1 MPKTVPSVLL
11 RALPLLLLLFAAPPL
26 SAQPVALELRAADAR
41 SELRLLAYEEVVEK
55 FGEPAAEGRVFL
67 VLYGVVRRTAEAP
80 ILFLERGEEAF
91 RLELAD
97 GGELAP
103 HPLTADSFD
112 GWWGP
117 VDMLPEEARPFE
129 LVFEAPKAAEPRRLL
144 FDDGEGR
151 LALEI
156 GAEEAAAPV
165 TATEAGGEPGAVGEV
180 EAVGDAATAGTSPTS
195 SPVVVPVLELAGEVP
210 EEPSA
215 PASARNI
222 VTAERALAGIT
233 AGDGHDALRDGRVG
247 PDAPVT
253 RVGLGDPLVV
263 SFVRPLDI
271 ERLRFVLRAP
281 EGGGYGYRLETSAD
295 GEIWELL
302 AERTDGFYAGPQEFS
317 FPARPLR
324 AVRLTATA
332 ASEGIGILEVEEFE
346 AWSRDH
352 VPVLRRNLAWGGH
365 GGRVLSVL
373 PAVAEPSREL
383 FPLVNGGDD
392 VWEAPTE
399 GQVELVLGFV
409 ENAAFLIDAVGLQL
423 PDATRAP
430 RTVEVAVSVEGPDRG
445 FLDLGSFPVTIE
457 EGRAVLPLAP
467 RAARFVR
474 LRLRPDAGTRLL
486 LGDIAVF
493 EAEVEGYDSPF
504 PRFVAV
510 ESGEPPAARNIALSA
525 NGGRLLAHPEI
536 FDGSP
541 DQLNNGRLNWEAP
554 AVDGPEAAFLFRF
567 LDGRRARI
575 EEVRLHLDGVDW
587 PGRVAVE
594 VAEEESGPY
603 TPVAR
608 VLLPPTFDAW
618 RAVRFTP
625 VEARYLRIRF
635 TPAPEDGGREV
646 VDEIAVLEDEA
657 PDYLSI
663 LEVPF
668 AEQLPLGPN
677 LALSLLGGEVL
688 RVSAV
693 EEQQGWS
700 PHRLID
706 GLVGD
711 AYGGARGSV
720 GWTTPP
726 QPAMPVE
733 LDLRLAGERPARIV
747 GVGLNPSFKIKAT
760 GILDTDFLGAAANRP
775 REVEILTSLDGENWE
790 PAIRFEMRNRA
801 VLQTFP
807 FPAPRE
813 ARFLRVRLLS
823 NYGGDRLQ
831 LGEVEVYEDPALD
844 SGASVLAGRPPNIA
858 RPELGG
864 AVAGFTG
871 SYGDL
876 WVGRM
881 FDGEPRSFWA
891 PDEGW
896 RFPQR
901 IRLAFAGD
909 AVAEIAALEIV
920 PRDGGEEG
928 ARPKTVRLRRMLADD
943 PAGSFELVGEFR
955 APEETGIWRIPF
967 DPPLEARY
975 LELSIVENFGSRY
988 LNIGEL
994 RVLEARRPGYRSVLA
1009 RVREEELAR
1018 QERARRAVETG
1029 TSPAADRIERE
1040 PNDTPAEADSLALG
1054 ESVAGRIDPVG
1065 ERDHFRLTVP
1075 PEAPQPLLLELVGEP
1090 RLKTRLEI
1098 EDKGGTT
1105 VLALDPDRSR
1115 RELVG
1120 SVDLG
1125 PGDHLLR
1132 LFEPRT
1138 RIVLLVD
1145 TSGSMEERIDDAR
1158 RAVLRYAADVRPQE
1172 EVAIVKFSS
1181 APELVR
1187 DFTSDGE
1194 ALVAAA
1200 REAIQLG
1207 GGTALYDALAEA
1219 LDRLEGYPGNR
1230 AIVLLSDGA
1239 DSRSSLKYPDIRRR
1253 LAESGVRFYAIA
1265 LGEGMW
1271 TYNDAI
1277 GTTPGRML
1285 AHLARGTGGRR
1296 YLTPSSGELLRLYG
1310 EIARELRTG
1319 TRYRL
1324 RIAPPEGEGQLVLRQ
1339 VGERIAGV
1347 GTPDKL
1353 LFVFDASGS
1362 MRGRDAAGE
1371 RKIRVAREV
1380 LKKLVGA
1387 LPDEVRIGLRV
1398 YGHRYPRE
1406 PKDRSC
1412 TDTQLVVPF
1421 QRVDK
1426 AAFARFVDSIE
1437 PKGQTP
1443 IGLSLR
1449 QVAED
1454 FGEVPGSKI
1463 VVLITDGEETCSPD
1477 PDDPDYPPR
1486 VVEDLLARG
1495 LDIKVNIVGFD
1506 IDKDEVRAFLADLAA
1521 ATGGT
1526 FYSAADAGELETA
1539 IEAALRTPYEVRDL
1553 RGEVIARGTLDGGP
1567 VRLPAGV
1574 YRVEVAAIEPLV
1586 IEDVVIEAGRAT
1598 LVDIDKEGREIAV
1611 ERDTGEMLPETPVA
1625 ARPPA
1630 TGRPDT
1636 TVAPPAAREPA
1647 PTRTEP
1653 DRATRIAA
1661 LLAEAE
1667 TLFSANKLTT
1677 PKGASAIDRYRAVL
1691 SLDPANAE
1699 AREGIERI
1707 VRKYVEW
1714 AENARKRGDPEK
1726 AISYLRRAVTADPD
1740 SIPLRM
1746 LLGVD
1751 LMAAGRAEE
1760 AIRQFRA
1767 AKERD
1772 PSFAGADF
1780 YLGVAY
1786 MQIEDYAQ
1794 ALTSLERAVDDEE
1807 YGPRARLQR
1816 AFVRL
1821 LRNEHERAYEEGVAG
1836 LRAKGDCESGPLDQ
1850 ICTDLWSAVGY
1861 ALMGMER
1868 YDVVADTLRE
1878 VLDFEP
1884 TSSSLFDL
1892 VATALRE
1899 QGREEEAREVE
1910 ERGRAL
1916 AGE

>member
-1 MPKTVPSVLL
+1 MPKTVPSLLL
-11 RALPLLLLLFAAPPL
+11 RALSLLLVLFAAPPL
-26 SAQPVALELRAADAR
+26 SAQPAVLELRAADER
-41 SELRLLAYEEVVEK
+41 SELRLLGREAVPEK

-67 VLYGVVRRTAEAP
+67 VLYGVVRRTAGAP
-80 ILFLERGEEAF
+80 VLFLERGEDAF
-91 RLELAD
+91 RLALAD

-112 GWWGP
+112 GWWGA
-117 VDMLPEEARPFE
+117 VDMLPGEERPFE

-151 LALEI
+151 LVLEF
-156 GAEEAAAPV
+156 GAEETSEPV
-165 TATEAGGEPGAVGEV
+165 ATPGEASGSPVDEEGETVPE
-180 EAVGDAATAGTSPTS
+180 AATAAGSSTP
-195 SPVVVPVLELAGEVP
+195 SPVPAAELELAGEIPEVP
-210 EEPSA
+210 PP
-215 PASARNI
+215 PAVARNI
-222 VTAERALAGIT
+222 VTVERALAGIT
-233 AGDGHDALRDGRVG
+233 AGDGHEALRDGRTG

-253 RVGLGDPLVV
+253 RVGLGDPLLLR
-263 SFVRPLDI
+263 FVRPLGI
-271 ERLRFVLRAP
+271 ERLRFLLRAP
-281 EGGGYGYRLETSAD
+281 EGGGYRYRLETSAD
-295 GEIWELL
+295 GEVWELL
-302 AERTDGFYAGPQEFS
+302 AERTDGFYGGLQEFS
-317 FPARPLR
+317 FPPRPLR
-324 AVRLTATA
+324 AIRLTATA
-332 ASEGIGILEVEEFE
+332 ASEGIELLEVEEFE

-365 GGRVLSVL
+365 GGRVLSAL
-373 PAVAEPSREL
+373 PALADPAREL

-392 VWEAPTE
+392 LWEAPAE
-399 GQVELVLGFV
+399 GPVELVLGFV

-423 PDATRAP
+423 PDPARAP
-430 RTVEVAVSVEGPDRG
+430 RTVDIAVSVEGPDRG
-445 FLDLGSFPVTIE
+445 FLELGSFPVTVE
-457 EGRAVLPLAP
+457 DGRAVLPFSP
-467 RAARFVR
+467 RAARFLR
-474 LRLRPDAGTRLL
+474 LRLRPDAGRRLL

-504 PRFVAV
+504 PDFVAL
-510 ESGEPPAARNIALSA
+510 ESEAPPASRNIALAA

-541 DQLNNGRLNWEAP
+541 EQLNNGATNWESP

-575 EEVRLHLDGVDW
+575 EEVRLHLDGIDW
-587 PGRVAVE
+587 PGRIAVE
-594 VAEEESGPY
+594 VAEEENGPY
-603 TPVAR
+603 EPVAR
-608 VLLPPTFDAW
+608 VLLPPSYEAW
-618 RAVRFTP
+618 RAVRFVP
-625 VEARYLRIRF
+625 VEARYLRILF
-635 TPAPEDGGREV
+635 TPAAEDGGREV
-646 VDEIAVLEDEA
+646 IDEIAVLEDEG

-677 LALSLLGGEVL
+677 LALALLGGEIL
-688 RVSAV
+688 RASAV

-700 PHRLID
+700 PRRLID

-733 LDLRLAGERPARIV
+733 LDLRLAGDRPARIV
-747 GVGLNPSFKIKAT
+747 GVGLNPSFKTKAA

-790 PAIRFEMRNRA
+790 PAGRFEMRNRA
-801 VLQTFP
+801 VLQTFA
-807 FPAPRE
+807 FPAARE
-813 ARFLRVRLLS
+813 ARFLRFRLLS

-831 LGEVEVYEDPALD
+831 LGELEVYEDPTLD
-844 SGASVLAGRPPNIA
+844 GPESVLADRPPNIA

-864 AVAGFTG
+864 AVVAFTG
-871 SYGDL
+871 HYGES
-876 WVGRM
+876 WIGRL
-881 FDGEPRSFWA
+881 FDGDPASFWS

-896 RFPQR
+896 VFPQR
-901 IRLAFAGD
+901 VRLAFAGD
-909 AVAEIAALEIV
+909 APAEIAALEIV

-928 ARPKTVRLRRMLADD
+928 ARPKTVRLRRMLEDD
-943 PAGSFELVGEFR
+943 PSGSFELVGEFE
-955 APEETGIWRIPF
+955 APEGAGVWRIPF

-975 LELSIVENFGSRY
+975 LELSILANFGSRY

-994 RVLEARRPGYRSVLA
+994 RVLEAVRDGYRSVLA
-1009 RVREEELAR
+1009 RAREEELAR
-1018 QERARRAVETG
+1018 GRRAVEAAG
-1029 TSPAADRIERE
+1029 MLAADREERE
-1040 PNDTPAEADSLALG
+1040 PNDVPAQAGPLALG

-1065 ERDHFRLTVP
+1065 ERDHFRLTVT
-1075 PEAPQPLLLELVGEP
+1075 PETPRPLLLELLGEP

-1098 EDKGGTT
+1098 EDKGGAT
-1105 VLALDPDRSR
+1105 VFALDPDRSR
-1115 RELVG
+1115 RAFAG
-1120 SVDLG
+1120 SIDLG

-1145 TSGSMEERIDDAR
+1145 VSGSMEERIGDAR
-1158 RAVLRYAADVRPQE
+1158 RAVLRYAADVQPQE

-1194 ALVAAA
+1194 TLVAAA
-1200 REAIQLG
+1200 RDAIQIG
-1207 GGTALYDALAEA
+1207 GATALYDALAMA
-1219 LDRLEGYPGNR
+1219 LDRLEDYPGNR

-1253 LAESGVRFYAIA
+1253 LTESGVRFYAIA

-1277 GTTPGRML
+1277 GSTPGRML

-1296 YLTPSSGELLRLYG
+1296 YLTPSSSELLHLYG

-1324 RIAPPEGEGQLVLRQ
+1324 RISPPAGEGQLVLRQ

-1371 RKIRVAREV
+1371 RKIRVARQV
-1380 LKKLVGA
+1380 LKKLVGG

-1426 AAFARFVDSIE
+1426 AAFARFVDSIQ

-1454 FGEVPGSKI
+1454 FGEVSGPKI

-1477 PDDPDYPPR
+1477 PGDPDYPPR
-1486 VVEDLLARG
+1486 VVEDLRARG
-1495 LDIKVNIVGFD
+1495 LDVKVNIVGFD

-1521 ATGGT
+1521 STGGV
-1526 FYSAADAGELETA
+1526 FYSAADAGELEAA

-1567 VRLPAGV
+1567 VRLPAGI
-1574 YRVEVAAIEPLV
+1574 YRVEVAAVEPLV

-1598 LVDIDKEGREIAV
+1598 LVEIDKEGREIAV
-1611 ERDTGEMLPETPVA
+1611 ERGIGEMLPEVSVA
-1625 ARPPA
+1625 VRSPETAGRVPTAASPA
-1630 TGRPDT
+1630 ES
-1636 TVAPPAAREPA
+1636 REPA
-1647 PTRTEP
+1647 PTRAEP

-1661 LLAEAE
+1661 LLDEAE
-1667 TLFSANKLTT
+1667 SLFSANKLTT

-1691 SLDPANAE
+1691 ALDPANTK
-1699 AREGIERI
+1699 ARAGIERI
-1707 VRKYVEW
+1707 VQKYVGW
-1714 AENARKRGDPEK
+1714 AEKARERGDAEK
-1726 AISYLRRAVTADPD
+1726 ALSYLRRAVTADPD

-1746 LLGVD
+1746 LLGID

-1760 AIRQFRA
+1760 AIREFRA

-1772 PSFAGADF
+1772 PSFTAADF

-1786 MQIEDYAQ
+1786 MQIEDYAK

-1821 LRNEHERAYEEGVAG
+1821 LRNEHEQAYEEGVAG

-1850 ICTDLWSAVGY
+1850 TCTDLWSAVGY
-1861 ALMGMER
+1861 ALLGMER
-1868 YDVVADTLRE
+1868 YDVVADTLRQ

-1884 TSSSLFDL
+1884 IGPTLFEL
-1892 VATALRE
+1892 VAMALRE

-1910 ERGRAL
+1910 ERAGAR